1 MIAARVLGHHIRQA
15 ELIPEHQA
23 CLRSLGKSLSWTQ
36 FLHNLVVAGTPDST
50 GLSRSDGISLAA
62 PLPAKQNFP
71 GALSCLLVRSNGCQS
86 TLDLDR
92 IYALVGMAETVAQSG
107 TDARHKQSY
116 TFEIDYKKTVQ
127 EAFTDFA
134 RLVIN
139 TLGLI
144 WILDRNAE
152 NAVHSDL
159 GLPSWVPDYRHPP
172 PPPEKLRLLDWY
184 RWGLVDEEIHFA
196 EPSILVINGVH
207 FATVADETSSAL
219 EPVEKYTALG

>member
-1 MIAARVLGHHIRQA
+1 
-15 ELIPEHQA
+15 
-23 CLRSLGKSLSWTQ
+23 
-36 FLHNLVVAGTPDST
+36 
-50 GLSRSDGISLAA
+50 
-62 PLPAKQNFP
+62 
-71 GALSCLLVRSNGCQS
+71 
-86 TLDLDR
+86 
-92 IYALVGMAETVAQSG
+92 MAETVAQSG